1 MFFSHPGISR
11 RKTVDSRQCAGFFQ
25 GIFFSFF
32 IFSVW
37 MEKKETVY
45 QKVVPVVEADKRE
58 LQVKK
63 SAPNDNVEIG
73 YYSIF
78 LLSNDRKRSY
88 ESIGMVIY

>member
-1 MFFSHPGISR
+1 VCWIFPGDI
-11 RKTVDSRQCAGFFQ
+11 
-25 GIFFSFF
+25 FF
-32 IFSVW
+32 IFHFFGLEGEKGNSVP
-37 MEKKETVY
+37 ESCT
-45 QKVVPVVEADKRE
+45 VPVVEADKRE

-63 SAPNDNVEIG
+63 SAPNDNVKIG